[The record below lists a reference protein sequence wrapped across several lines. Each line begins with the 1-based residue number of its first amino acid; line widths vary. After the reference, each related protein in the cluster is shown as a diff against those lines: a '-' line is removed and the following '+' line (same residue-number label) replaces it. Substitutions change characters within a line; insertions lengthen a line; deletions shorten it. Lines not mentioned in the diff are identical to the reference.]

1 MRALRLARK
10 SGWTQ
15 LIELATKTIAEGELD
30 KVVLARAT
38 DLHFASPVNAAA
50 MMAASRRLNLNCYHF
65 YMAFDGENAF
75 LGSSPE
81 RLWRRRDK
89 ALRTEALAG
98 TVANHPDD
106 KQAQQLGEWLMADD
120 KNQRENMLV
129 VEDICQRLQADTQ
142 TLDVLPPQV
151 LRLRKVTAY
160 PLEHPLE
167 CYGYR
172 IEEHDKPGA
181 LNAQALKAAGVPPGP
196 LFQALKA
203 GKTIMLED
211 GRQINGA
218 DYLAA
223 PVPGKALAIFGDTGP
238 CDAALDLAKGVDVM
252 VHEATLDITM
262 EAKANSR
269 GHSSTRQ
276 AATLAR
282 EAGVGKLIITHVSS
296 RYDDKGCQHL
306 LRECRSI
313 FPATELANDFTVFN
327 V

>member
-1 MRALRLARK
+1 MCQPARAMSRQYCLTCNIRPRADFGCLTAVKAPSISYCIPPLTLENWTRFLSVTFMAIIFFGLPGLLCSRSMSGIIQPLTIYGPQGIREFVETALRI
-10 SGWTQ
+10 SGSWTDYP
-15 LIELATKTIAEGELD
+15 LEIVEIGAGEILD
-30 KVVLARAT
+30 
-38 DLHFASPVNAAA
+38 
-50 MMAASRRLNLNCYHF
+50 
-65 YMAFDGENAF
+65 DG
-75 LGSSPE
+75 
-81 RLWRRRDK
+81 
-89 ALRTEALAG
+89 
-98 TVANHPDD
+98 
-106 KQAQQLGEWLMADD
+106 
-120 KNQRENMLV
+120 
-129 VEDICQRLQADTQ
+129 
-142 TLDVLPPQV
+142 
-151 LRLRKVTAY
+151 LRKVTAY

-196 LFQALKA
+196 LFQELKA
-203 GKTIMLED
+203 GKTITLED

>member
-1 MRALRLARK
+1 MKRDELMELIFLGTSAGVPTRTRNVTAILLNLQHPTQSGLWLFDCGEGTQHQLLHTAFNPGKLDKIFISHLHGDHLFGLPGLLCSRSMSGIIQPLTIYGPQGIREFVETALRI
-10 SGWTQ
+10 SGSWTDYP
-15 LIELATKTIAEGELD
+15 LEIVEIGAGEILD
-30 KVVLARAT
+30 
-38 DLHFASPVNAAA
+38 
-50 MMAASRRLNLNCYHF
+50 
-65 YMAFDGENAF
+65 DG
-75 LGSSPE
+75 
-81 RLWRRRDK
+81 
-89 ALRTEALAG
+89 
-98 TVANHPDD
+98 
-106 KQAQQLGEWLMADD
+106 
-120 KNQRENMLV
+120 
-129 VEDICQRLQADTQ
+129 
-142 TLDVLPPQV
+142 
-151 LRLRKVTAY
+151 LRKVTAY

-172 IEEHDKPGA
+172 IE
-181 LNAQALKAAGVPPGP
+181 AAGVPPGP
-196 LFQALKA
+196 LFQELKA
-203 GKTIMLED
+203 GKTITLED

-296 RYDDKGCQHL
+296 RYDDKGCQNL

>member
-1 MRALRLARK
+1 MELIFLGTSAGVPTRTRNVTAILLNLLHPTQSGLWLFDCGEGTQHQLLHTAFNPGKLDKIFISHLHGDHLFGLPGLLCSRSMSGIIQPLTIYGPQGIREFVETALRI
-10 SGWTQ
+10 SGSWTDYP
-15 LIELATKTIAEGELD
+15 LKIVEIGAGEILD
-30 KVVLARAT
+30 
-38 DLHFASPVNAAA
+38 
-50 MMAASRRLNLNCYHF
+50 
-65 YMAFDGENAF
+65 DG
-75 LGSSPE
+75 
-81 RLWRRRDK
+81 
-89 ALRTEALAG
+89 
-98 TVANHPDD
+98 
-106 KQAQQLGEWLMADD
+106 
-120 KNQRENMLV
+120 
-129 VEDICQRLQADTQ
+129 
-142 TLDVLPPQV
+142 
-151 LRLRKVTAY
+151 LRKVTAY

-196 LFQALKA
+196 LFQELKA
-203 GKTIMLED
+203 GKTITLED

>member
-1 MRALRLARK
+1 MKRDELMELIFLGTSAGVPTRTRNVTAILLNLLHPTQSGLWLFDCGEGTQHQLLHTAFNPGKLDKIFISHLHGDHLFGLPGLLCSRSMSGIVQPLTIYGPQGLREFVETALRI
-10 SGWTQ
+10 SGSWTDYP
-15 LIELATKTIAEGELD
+15 LEIVEIGAGEI
-30 KVVLARAT
+30 
-38 DLHFASPVNAAA
+38 
-50 MMAASRRLNLNCYHF
+50 
-65 YMAFDGENAF
+65 FDDG
-75 LGSSPE
+75 
-81 RLWRRRDK
+81 
-89 ALRTEALAG
+89 
-98 TVANHPDD
+98 
-106 KQAQQLGEWLMADD
+106 
-120 KNQRENMLV
+120 
-129 VEDICQRLQADTQ
+129 
-142 TLDVLPPQV
+142 
-151 LRLRKVTAY
+151 LRKVTAY
-160 PLEHPLE
+160 PLVHPLE

-196 LFQALKA
+196 LFQELKA
-203 GKTIMLED
+203 GKTITLED

-313 FPATELANDFTVFN
+313 FPATELAHDFTVFN

>member
-1 MRALRLARK
+1 MSRQYCLTCNIRPQSGLWLFDCGEGTQHQLLHTAFNPGKLDKIFISHLHGDHLFGLPGLLCSRSMSGIVQPLTIYGPQGIREFVETALRI
-10 SGWTQ
+10 SGSWTDYP
-15 LIELATKTIAEGELD
+15 LEIVEIGAGEI
-30 KVVLARAT
+30 
-38 DLHFASPVNAAA
+38 
-50 MMAASRRLNLNCYHF
+50 
-65 YMAFDGENAF
+65 FDDG
-75 LGSSPE
+75 
-81 RLWRRRDK
+81 
-89 ALRTEALAG
+89 
-98 TVANHPDD
+98 
-106 KQAQQLGEWLMADD
+106 
-120 KNQRENMLV
+120 
-129 VEDICQRLQADTQ
+129 
-142 TLDVLPPQV
+142 
-151 LRLRKVTAY
+151 LRKVTAY

-196 LFQALKA
+196 LFQELKA
-203 GKTIMLED
+203 GKTIMLDD

-238 CDAALDLAKGVDVM
+238 CDAALELAKGVDVM
-252 VHEATLDITM
+252 VHEATLDMAM

-276 AATLAR
+276 AAALAR

-313 FPATELANDFTVFN
+313 FPATELANDFAVFSI
-327 V
+327 